1 MSSSYIPILIL
12 IFLVIIPMWRANRA
26 AAILAAQNRKENPE
40 MEELAKTMIG
50 QECIVDV
57 VAQSSGAHGTI
68 VAVESGALLLRDL
81 TPQQNEQIIN
91 LQYVTRIRAYPR
103 NKQGKRKSV
112 VLD

>member
-1 MSSSYIPILIL
+1 
-12 IFLVIIPMWRANRA
+12 
-26 AAILAAQNRKENPE
+26 

-50 QECIVDV
+50 KEFIVDV
-57 VAQSSGAHGTI
+57 VAQSSGAQGTI
-68 VAVESGALLLRDL
+68 VAVEGGALLLRDL

-103 NKQGKRKSV
+103 NKKGKRKAV

>member
-50 QECIVDV
+50 KECIVDV
-57 VAQSSGAHGTI
+57 VAQSSGAQGTI
-68 VAVESGALLLRDL
+68 VAVEGGAL
-81 TPQQNEQIIN
+81 

-103 NKQGKRKSV
+103 NKKGKRKSV

>member
-12 IFLVIIPMWRANRA
+12 IFLVIFPMLRAKRA

-50 QECIVDV
+50 KECIVDV
-57 VAQSSGAHGTI
+57 VAQSSGAQGTI
-68 VAVESGALLLRDL
+68 VAVEGGALLLRDL

-103 NKQGKRKSV
+103 NKKGKRNAV